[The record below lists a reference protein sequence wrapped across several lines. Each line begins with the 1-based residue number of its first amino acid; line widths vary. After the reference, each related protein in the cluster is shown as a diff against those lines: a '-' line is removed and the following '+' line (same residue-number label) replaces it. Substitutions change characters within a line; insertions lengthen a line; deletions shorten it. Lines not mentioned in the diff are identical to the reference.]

1 MVKQDFYTF
10 FTFEFL
16 LFTYT
21 MQTNSNLRIAAIDVL
36 RALTM
41 LLMIFVNDL
50 WSLSNIPSWLEHTA
64 AEDDGMG
71 LADVVFPAFLFLVGM
86 SIPLGIIQRQSKGE
100 SNGRI
105 FLHIIERSVALL
117 VMGLF
122 LVNGENI
129 NEAAT
134 GISRGYWN
142 MISCGCFILL
152 WNRWPSSL
160 SRRTV
165 YLLKAIAVF
174 TLLFLA
180 WKYRSGEEGDLRY
193 FEKHWWG
200 ILGLIGWAYF
210 VSAVVF
216 LLSQGKM
223 IVCILAWIA
232 FVILN
237 IASHAGSL
245 PDNELLQTLISPI
258 GEGAMPAFT
267 MGGAV
272 MTLLLLHFRKEHQ
285 HKRMIVSFLLIA
297 IVLIAVGFYL
307 RGFWGISKIR
317 ATPAWVFICS
327 GITIACFVP
336 LYWLTDIRDKKYWF
350 KLIEPAGTNTLL
362 CYLLPYFAYAI
373 MGMIGW
379 HLPKALLTGG
389 VGLLQSLLFSLL
401 MILIAGWLGKAG
413 IRLKL

>member
-1 MVKQDFYTF
+1 
-10 FTFEFL
+10 
-16 LFTYT
+16 

-50 WSLSNIPSWLEHTA
+50 WSLTNIPQWLEHTA
-64 AEDDGMG
+64 AEEDGMG

-86 SIPLGIIQRQSKGE
+86 SIPLGIKQRREKGE
-100 SNGRI
+100 GTGRI
-105 FLHIIERSVALL
+105 FLHIVERSVALL

-122 LVNGENI
+122 LVNGENM

-142 MISCGCFILL
+142 MICCGCFILL
-152 WNRWPSSL
+152 WNRWPSSF
-160 SRRTV
+160 SRWIS
-165 YLLKAIAVF
+165 YLLRSIAIL

-180 WKYRSGEEGDLRY
+180 WKYRSGAEGDLSY

-210 VSAVVF
+210 ASAIVF
-216 LLSQGKM
+216 LLAGGNL
-223 IVCILAWIA
+223 IVCVIAWIA
-232 FVILN
+232 FVTLN
-237 IASHAGSL
+237 IASQAGSL
-245 PDNELLQTLISPI
+245 PDSERLRILISPI
-258 GEGAMPAFT
+258 GEGAMAAFT
-267 MGGAV
+267 MGGVV
-272 MTLLLLHFRKEHQ
+272 MTLLLLHFRKTYQ
-285 HKRMIVSFLLIA
+285 HKRMIVSFFVIA
-297 IVLIAVGFYL
+297 IVLIAAGFYL
-307 RGFWGISKIR
+307 RGYWGISKIR
-317 ATPAWVFICS
+317 ATPAWVLICS

-336 LYWLTDIRDKKYWF
+336 LYWLTDIRNKKYWF
-350 KLIEPAGTNTLL
+350 RLIEPAGTNTLL

-379 HLPKALLTGG
+379 HLPSVLLTGG

-413 IRLKL
+413 IKLKL

>member
-1 MVKQDFYTF
+1 MP
-10 FTFEFL
+10 
-16 LFTYT
+16 
-21 MQTNSNLRIAAIDVL
+21 SPSLRIAAIDVL

-50 WSLSNIPSWLEHTA
+50 WSLSDIPSWLEHTA
-64 AEDDGMG
+64 AEEDGMG

-86 SIPLGIIQRQSKGE
+86 SIPLGIMQRQSKGE

-129 NEAAT
+129 NETAS
-134 GISRGYWN
+134 GIARGYWN

-160 SRRTV
+160 ARWII
-165 YLLKAIAVF
+165 YLLKTIAIL

-180 WKYRSGEEGDLRY
+180 WKYRSGNEGDLSY

-210 VSAVVF
+210 VSAVIF
-216 LLSQGKM
+216 LFTGGNM
-223 IVCILAWIA
+223 TACVVAWIV
-232 FVILN
+232 FVALN
-237 IASHAGSL
+237 IANHAGNL
-245 PDNELLQTLISPI
+245 PDSYFLQTIISPI
-258 GEGAMPAFT
+258 GEGAMTAFS

-272 MTLLLLHFRKEHQ
+272 MTLLLLHFRKTYQ
-285 HKRMIVSFLLIA
+285 NKRMIITFLIIAVLLIVA
-297 IVLIAVGFYL
+297 GFYL

-317 ATPAWVFICS
+317 ATPAWVLICS

-373 MGMIGW
+373 MGIIGW

-389 VGLLQSLLFSLL
+389 MGLLQSLLFSLL
-401 MILIAGWLGKAG
+401 MILIAGRLGKAG
-413 IRLKL
+413 IKLKL

>member
-1 MVKQDFYTF
+1 MP
-10 FTFEFL
+10 
-16 LFTYT
+16 
-21 MQTNSNLRIAAIDVL
+21 SPSLRIAAIDVL

-50 WSLSNIPSWLEHTA
+50 WSLTNIPSWLEHTA
-64 AEDDGMG
+64 AEEDGMG

-100 SNGRI
+100 SKSRI
-105 FLHIIERSVALL
+105 LLHIVERSVALL

-129 NEAAT
+129 NEVAT

-160 SRRTV
+160 SRWIV
-165 YLLKAIAVF
+165 YMLKAMAIL

-210 VSAVVF
+210 ASAIIF
-216 LLSQGKM
+216 LFTGGNM
-223 IVCILAWIA
+223 IACMIAWIV
-232 FVILN
+232 FVALN
-237 IASHAGSL
+237 IANHAGSL
-245 PDNELLQTLISPI
+245 PDSNLLQTIISPI
-258 GEGAMPAFT
+258 GEGAMAAFT

-272 MTLLLLHFRKEHQ
+272 MTLLLLHFRKTYQ
-285 HKRMIVSFLLIA
+285 NKQMIITFLI
-297 IVLIAVGFYL
+297 IAVILIIAGFYL
-307 RGFWGISKIR
+307 RSFWGISKIR

-336 LYWLTDIRDKKYWF
+336 LYRLADIQHKKYLF

-362 CYLLPYFAYAI
+362 CYLLPYFAYGI
-373 MGMIGW
+373 MNITGW
-379 HLPKALLTGG
+379 HLPTALLTGG
-389 VGLLQSLLFSLL
+389 IGLAQSFLFSLL
-401 MILIAGWLGKAG
+401 MILIAGALGKAG
-413 IRLKL
+413 IKLKL